1 MNEDILKEIRG
12 RGLLLEKD
20 IFELVDGMGDA
31 KTVGDFLEKLERFSG
46 QKIITKNVLNKN
58 FEFVKS
64 FVGNLGEENKNYV
77 ENVFVK
83 MGISLEIER
92 TVGSLTPRTPG
103 SLEIVKE
110 QQISVGEKVGMQKM
124 SEGLDYKIF
133 YADTKPDKKLEVK
146 DFVGHF
152 RARYQEIQRI
162 LMFRPEVQNDLRSI
176 GKISSD
182 RQQIA
187 IIGIVK
193 EKRVTK
199 NKNMIITFEDLTGTI
214 NALVKPEK
222 GEIFSKAEELM
233 LDDIVAVKASGSR
246 EMLFVHD
253 IFFPDAFNL
262 NKTKF
267 DEDANILFLSDM
279 HCGSDRHLEK
289 SFNGFL
295 EWINSEDENAK
306 KAKYIFFVGDNVDGV
321 GIYPGQERVL
331 KLKSMKE
338 QYILL
343 ASYLERIPKRIQM
356 FMCAGQ
362 HDAVRVAEPQPIIS
376 KRYAEP
382 LYGIENLTLVT
393 NPTLV
398 KLLERS
404 GRTEKEFKVLMY
416 HGASIHQFINEIK
429 ELREM
434 KAHKCPAK
442 AVRHM
447 LKRRHLSPVH
457 GEAVYIPNEDK
468 DPLVISEV
476 PDVLCTGEVHK
487 MDIENYNGVLIVTG
501 SCWQAQTDFEEKIGN
516 IPEPGRVCML
526 NLKTRELKVLDFLND
541 AEIKDMEKVK

>member
-20 IFELVDGMGDA
+20 IFELVDGMGDVETA
-31 KTVGDFLEKLERFSG
+31 RDFLEKLERYSG
-46 QKIITKNVLNKN
+46 QKIITRNVLNKN

-64 FVGNLGEENKNYV
+64 FVSNLGDERKNYV

-83 MGISLEIER
+83 MGISLEI
-92 TVGSLTPRTPG
+92 
-103 SLEIVKE
+103 VKE
-110 QQISVGEKVGMQKM
+110 QKINIGRDVEEKKNIR
-124 SEGLDYKIF
+124 EGQDYRVF

-146 DFVGHF
+146 DFVGYF
-152 RARYQEIQRI
+152 RARYQELQRI
-162 LMFRPEVQNDLRSI
+162 LMGRPEIQGDLRSI
-176 GKISSD
+176 GKIGSD

-214 NALVKPEK
+214 NALIKPERE
-222 GEIFSKAEELM
+222 EIFGKAEEIM
-233 LDDIVAVKASGSR
+233 LDDIIAIKASGSR
-246 EMLFVHD
+246 EMLFIHD

-262 NKTKF
+262 EKTKF
-267 DEDANILFLSDM
+267 EEDANVLFISDI
-279 HCGSDRHLEK
+279 HCGSDRHLER
-289 SFNGFL
+289 SFGRFL
-295 EWINSEDENAK
+295 EWLNSEDENAK
-306 KAKYIFFVGDNVDGV
+306 KVKYIFIVGDNVDGV
-321 GIYPGQERVL
+321 GIYPGQEGSL

-338 QYILL
+338 QYSLL
-343 ASYLERIPKRIQM
+343 AFYLSKVPKRIQM

-376 KRYAEP
+376 RRYAEP

-398 KLLERS
+398 KLLEKS
-404 GRTEKEFKVLMY
+404 GKTEKEFKILMY

-457 GEAVYIPNEDK
+457 GEAVYIPNDEK

-516 IPEPGRVCML
+516 IPEPGRVCLL
-526 NLKTRELKVLDFLND
+526 NLHTRELKVLDFLNEE
-541 AEIKDMEKVK
+541 EIQELSLSP